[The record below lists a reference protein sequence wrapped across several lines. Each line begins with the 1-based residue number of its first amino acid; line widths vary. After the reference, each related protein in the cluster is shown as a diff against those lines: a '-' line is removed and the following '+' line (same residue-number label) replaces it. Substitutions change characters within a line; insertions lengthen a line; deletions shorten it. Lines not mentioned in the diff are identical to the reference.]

1 MYHMYPE
8 WGPSR
13 HRLDEPSGAPTPSG
27 PGAVTGAQAG
37 PDLRD
42 DGGQR
47 PDDN

>member
-1 MYHMYPE
+1 MYDMYPE
-8 WGPSR
+8 WGPAKNNPESSR
-13 HRLDEPSGAPTPSG
+13 GTQS
-27 PGAVTGAQAG
+27 VQAA